1 MAQDEGQVNSA
12 QPEKIMSLLRSP
24 EQQQVLAFLQIHWA
38 GERRERLGVERY
50 WGQVEKCDSAKEL
63 NKEVS
68 AEVPGKGLNQAAH

>member
-1 MAQDEGQVNSA
+1 MAQGEGKVNPA

-24 EQQQVLAFLQIHWA
+24 EQQQVLAFFQIHWA
-38 GERRERLGVERY
+38 GEGRERLGLEWY
-50 WGQVEKCDSAKEL
+50 WGKVEKCNSAKEL

>member
-1 MAQDEGQVNSA
+1 MAQGEGKVNPA

-24 EQQQVLAFLQIHWA
+24 EQQQVLAFFQIHWA
-38 GERRERLGVERY
+38 GEGRERLGLERY
-50 WGQVEKCDSAKEL
+50 WGKVEKCNSAKGL